1 MDMKKLAY
9 DLDYP
14 GLTLLHYHYAIM
26 VTLDCATCMV
36 NDGELELPIDGTAS
50 LADWVCDMND
60 DEFHFDDDDWSNI
73 VDILTNEYSEEITD
87 LIKLIEYNQKPKS
100 WAYLTKYQ

>member
-14 GLTLLHYHYAIM
+14 GLQLLHYHYAIM
-26 VTLDCATCMV
+26 VTLDCATTMLK
-36 NDGELELPIDGTAS
+36 DGESEIMINSTDS
-50 LADWVCDMND
+50 LAEWVCDMNA
-60 DEFHFDDDDWSNI
+60 EFDFDDDDWSNI
-73 VDILTNEYSEEITD
+73 VDILTNEYSEEVTD
-87 LIKLIEYNQKPKS
+87 LIKLVEGNQKPKS